1 METAAMATLC
11 LLLNQ
16 KTSLVASIVR
26 DSLSLV
32 LILLL
37 VRFVTLKQLVKM
49 QQCIAMEGS
58 IIK

>member
-1 METAAMATLC
+1 METAGMATLC

-16 KTSLVASIVR
+16 KTSLGASIVR

-49 QQCIAMEGS
+49 QQWRVL
-58 IIK
+58 